1 MKAAVPTKPAPL
13 HTVLLDTG
21 PLVAWLCRG
30 DRWHRW
36 AVDTFATIPP
46 PLVTCEA
53 VLTEAC
59 FLYAREGGA
68 PGRLLAAVEAGH
80 IRIGLALEDEAAAIA
95 VLLAKYSDAPM
106 SLADACVVRLSEVL
120 RNSRVLT
127 LDRHFT
133 RYRRFGRSVIPLLCP
148 WSS

>member
-1 MKAAVPTKPAPL
+1 MKGA
-13 HTVLLDTG
+13 VLLDTG

-36 AVDTFATIPP
+36 AADTFATIAPP
-46 PLVTCEA
+46 FVTCEP

-59 FLYAREGGA
+59 FLYAREGGD

-80 IRIGLALEDEAAAIA
+80 IRIGLAIEQEAAAIA
-95 VLLAKYSDAPM
+95 ALLAKYSDAPM

-120 RNSRVLT
+120 RDSRVLT

-133 RYRRFGRSVIPLLCP
+133 RYRRFGRSVIPLICP
-148 WSS
+148 WSP